1 MIPTV
6 NFSLLICVALWYIY
20 APDSSLVLRKITG
33 SLVRLP
39 RFKPGS
45 IIISCLALDKCLYF
59 FETGVS
65 LVA

>member
-1 MIPTV
+1 MNLSP
-6 NFSLLICVALWYIY
+6 LICIALWYIY
-20 APDSSLVLRKITG
+20 APDSSLVLWKITG
-33 SLVRLP
+33 SIVRLP

-59 FETGVS
+59 FETGVF

>member
-1 MIPTV
+1 MCDPHNEFESINMYSIMV
-6 NFSLLICVALWYIY
+6 HIC
-20 APDSSLVLRKITG
+20 SRLVLWKITG
-33 SLVRLP
+33 SIVRLP

-59 FETGVS
+59 FETGVF